1 MEQKSPNP
9 LRPYGK
15 TELAL
20 AYTGGY
26 MSARSALAWLH
37 TELRKSPG
45 LMERL
50 QQLGYTPRQKLFTR
64 AQVRAIFDAIGAP

>member
-1 MEQKSPNP
+1 MKDPNEPP

-20 AYTGGY
+20 AYTRGY
-26 MSARSALAWLH
+26 MSPRSALSWLH

-50 QQLGYTPRQKLFTR
+50 QQLGYSPRQKILTR
-64 AQVRAIFDAIGAP
+64 AQVSAIFDAIGPP